1 MKKEKRTKP
10 KKEKKIKVQK
20 IKKVLSPKRLAIIM
34 ALIALVSFLYK
45 FSVGILAT
53 SMVLIIA
60 AFPTLFVFIAKAM
73 FAKNM
78 NQTQKVKKKG
88 YLIMTI
94 ATASFA
100 VIFVLFSILKV
111 GGIDITNQNRFEG
124 WVGIVFILFIII
136 LFVLSIINL
145 RGALN
150 KSDLIVIGIKEISFV
165 SALADAV
172 MIEDFLYRVI
182 IKYVDEYVHIPF
194 LGFARQYFPL
204 CVGILMI
211 VVPILMF
218 IRFFKFKPQEHEEVA
233 ETTTEQPQE
242 AQTTEPIKEVKES
255 PQEEPT
261 EQAPTEE

>member
-78 NQTQKVKKKG
+78 TQTQKVKKKG

-218 IRFFKFKPQEHEEVA
+218 IRFFKFKPEEHEEVA

-242 AQTTEPIKEVKES
+242 AQVEGAS
-255 PQEEPT
+255 
-261 EQAPTEE
+261 EQTDE

>member
-1 MKKEKRTKP
+1 MTKKEKKQKP
-10 KKEKKIKVQK
+10 KKEKKIKIQK

-34 ALIALVSFLYK
+34 AIIALVSFLYK

-53 SMVLIIA
+53 SLVLIIA

-94 ATASFA
+94 ATASFS
-100 VIFVLFSILKV
+100 VVFVLFSILKV

-124 WVGIVFILFIII
+124 WIGIVFILFIII

-150 KSDLIVIGIKEISFV
+150 KNDLIVIGIKEISFV

-172 MIEDFLYRVI
+172 MIEDFIYRVI
-182 IKYVDEYVHIPF
+182 IKYIDEYVHIPF

-204 CVGILMI
+204 FVGILMVI
-211 VVPILMF
+211 VPILMF
-218 IRFFKFKPQEHEEVA
+218 VRFYKFKPEEHGETVEVLEE
-233 ETTTEQPQE
+233 
-242 AQTTEPIKEVKES
+242 K

-261 EQAPTEE
+261 EEIKTEPQEEERIKDEQERIQ